1 VIRFSALLVG
11 AAIAVLI
18 SGVITSS
25 LMLVYVSIAVCAIA
39 LFFLAIGVFLHRR
52 EIFAG
57 DGALAPVGPMDAFP
71 PAQQVHLTSIPQPSG
86 RPAAPGGGPPTGQTA
101 GSAPRSGRETPAGET
116 PPREATSREIPAG
129 EAAARGTTGPGA
141 TGPGITGRGPAGRA
155 SAGRGAHG
163 ARPSSRGAPGGRPP
177 ARESASGPPSGRP
190 GPRDPARPDVA
201 PRRGPEDPFWQ
212 RVNDEIG
219 EAGPR
224 DTGTA
229 SRPRT
234 DDPKRPEPTPP
245 EQTRASGQGYGWRPP
260 VRPDSGSRPPAGSG
274 AGSRPSVRPDSGSR
288 PPAGSGSEAGSRP
301 PAGSGPEAG
310 SRPPAGSGSGSRPP
324 AASGSGPRSAEP
336 RWPGATAWR
345 PPAHET
351 FRESHPAK
359 PPSSPPPSSRPSSSR
374 PPGSPSGS
382 PPSGS
387 PPPSSPPPSSPR
399 PGGPPREPAVLWPPA
414 DAWPTAGGRRPD
426 IREPAADQDR
436 PANSPDQHER
446 SGPPPARPEVRTES
460 AAVVPPDVPAAV
472 PEPDVAMRPDG
483 SATRTAAPGDASPGV
498 DAPVDDVRPGAGG
511 QTAAAA
517 STREPEVADEA
528 HVADDKGDG
537 IPARGGRDQPSAQDA
552 GLAGATGPAA
562 PASRATPEHAGP
574 ATPEHT
580 GPATPEHT
588 GPATPEHTGPA
599 TPEDA
604 GPATPE
610 DAGPASSAPPER
622 AGPAT
627 PTGRAEHAGNGGPA
641 AHHDPAEKA
650 GSGLA
655 DERDKARTAG
665 ADATADRPAAVGS
678 GDRPA
683 QTPAV
688 SPTADVTIVPGVAR
702 YHRSECIL
710 IRFLGPDDLEIMTR
724 QAAEAGGCVPCRAC
738 VPDQPSADV

>member
-1 VIRFSALLVG
+1 MIRFSALLVG

-18 SGVITSS
+18 SGVVTSS
-25 LMLVYVSIAVCAIA
+25 LLLVYVSIAICAIA
-39 LFFLAIGVFLHRR
+39 LFLLAIGVFLHRR
-52 EIFAG
+52 EIFAA
-57 DGALAPVGPMDAFP
+57 DGALVPLGPMDAFP
-71 PAQQVHLTSIPQPSG
+71 PAQQVQLASIPLPSG
-86 RPAAPGGGPPTGQTA
+86 RPPAPAGGPSTGQMA

-116 PPREATSREIPAG
+116 PPREATPRETPAG
-129 EAAARGTTGPGA
+129 EAAARGTGPGT

-155 SAGRGAHG
+155 SAGRGTHG

-190 GPRDPARPDVA
+190 GPRDPARPDAA

-234 DDPKRPEPTPP
+234 DDPKRPEPTSP
-245 EQTRASGQGYGWRPP
+245 EQTRASGQGYGPRPP
-260 VRPDSGSRPPAGSG
+260 VRPDSGSRPPAGAG
-274 AGSRPSVRPDSGSR
+274 PGSRPPVGSGSGSR
-288 PPAGSGSEAGSRP
+288 PPAGSESGSRP
-301 PAGSGPEAG
+301 PV
-310 SRPPAGSGSGSRPP
+310 GSGSGSRPP
-324 AASGSGPRSAEP
+324 AASGSGPRSPEP
-336 RWPGATAWR
+336 RWPGAAAWR

-359 PPSSPPPSSRPSSSR
+359 PPSSPAPSSRPSSSR
-374 PPGSPSGS
+374 PSGS
-382 PPSGS
+382 
-387 PPPSSPPPSSPR
+387 PPSSPPPSSPR
-399 PGGPPREPAVLWPPA
+399 PGGPAREPAVLWPPA
-414 DAWPTAGGRRPD
+414 DAWPTAGTRRPD
-426 IREPAADQDR
+426 TREPAADQDR
-436 PANSPDQHER
+436 SANSPDKHER
-446 SGPPPARPEVRTES
+446 SGPPPVRPEVRTES
-460 AAVVPPDVPAAV
+460 AAVAEPDVPAAA
-472 PEPDVAMRPDG
+472 PEPDVALRPDG
-483 SATRTAAPGDASPGV
+483 AAARTTPPGDAHPGV
-498 DAPVDDVRPGAGG
+498 DAPVDVRAGVVR

-517 STREPEVADEA
+517 GTREPEVADEA
-528 HVADDKGDG
+528 HVADGKGDD
-537 IPARGGRDQPSAQDA
+537 IPARGGRDQPSAQRA
-552 GLAGATGPAA
+552 GPAVATGPAA

-574 ATPEHT
+574 ATPEDA
-580 GPATPEHT
+580 GPAGPEHA
-588 GPATPEHTGPA
+588 GPADPA

-604 GPATPE
+604 GPPGPEPADPATLEHADPTTPE
-610 DAGPASSAPPER
+610 H

-641 AHHDPAEKA
+641 VHHDPAEKA

-655 DERDKARTAG
+655 DEGDNARPTG
-665 ADATADRPAAVGS
+665 ADATADRPAAAGP

-683 QTPAV
+683 KTPAI

-702 YHRSECIL
+702 YHRSQCIL

-738 VPDQPSADV
+738 VPDQPSADA